1 MTAASQCGSA
11 AAAPAARAR
20 PGAGALPPP
29 PPHSL
34 SGYGGGAAA
43 ASAYTAPLADL
54 GRLRASCCYGWQ
66 ATLAELAAGRTAATP
81 MLVAASVLLAFGTA
95 AAGPEQS
102 GACES
107 EDGSVWELLRSTLG
121 SFQPPAARLS
131 DYRSYESLESP
142 SDHLHRRGVALDR
155 EGRPAEALA
164 AFEKAAE
171 IEPTDA
177 AHWNNVGV
185 AAMRQHD
192 AAAYSAAVP
201 ALENA
206 LRRDPENRL
215 AAGNHQL
222 ASAVSQLR
230 GYGLW
235 GGALGQSPT
244 QSLQQ
249 ASVWCEDDDAAVI
262 QLTKERYKDCAGAA
276 AAAQKFGGG
285 DRSTAAAR
293 AVCMACPA
301 ACGLCPAPES
311 WVEQWWRD
319 GGSNRNSKSGVGYD
333 ARRSSSPGESGGGTD
348 VHPCTIER
356 RSAASL
362 SPAEFASEYI
372 ARRVP
377 VMLSGAAYA
386 SIC

>member
-1 MTAASQCGSA
+1 VAAGCRLRPA
-11 AAAPAARAR
+11 AAAAGPARRPARRTQA
-20 PGAGALPPP
+20 
-29 PPHSL
+29 HDD
-34 SGYGGGAAA
+34 GGAAA

-192 AAAYSAAVP
+192 AVAYSAAVP

-262 QLTKERYKDCAGAA
+262 QLTKERYKDCAGAAA